1 MNQETREFYNKI
13 AESWYNIRHW
23 TIVEEELKKINKTW
37 AGGKLLNIGCAHGPD
52 FLPFD
57 SNKFEFYGVDISKEL
72 LKFAK
77 RYSKKFKITFYLALA
92 NMKSLP
98 FKDSSFDYVIS
109 VAAIHHLLNR
119 DQRIH
124 ALKEMRR
131 VLKKEAFISVWNRDN
146 PELPNEEIIEREWIH
161 GKEVLKR
168 KYYLY
173 TKEGLKEELI
183 DAGFEIKKLETGRGD
198 KNILAV
204 VKSTKVI
211 KLK

>member
-13 AESWYNIRHW
+13 AESWYNVRHW
-23 TIVEEELKKINKTW
+23 TIVEEELKKINEIW
-37 AGGKLLNIGCAHGPD
+37 DGGKLLNIGCAHGPD

-57 SNKFEFYGVDISKEL
+57 PNKFEFFGVDVSENL

-77 RYSKKFKITFYLALA
+77 EYSKKFKKTFYLALA
-92 NMKSLP
+92 DMKLLP

-109 VAAIHHLLNR
+109 VAAIHHLLNKN
-119 DQRIH
+119 QRIH

-131 VLKKEAFISVWNRDN
+131 VLKRDAFISVWNRDN
-146 PELPNEEIIEREWIH
+146 PELPNKEIIEREWIH
-161 GKEVLKR
+161 GKEVFKR
-168 KYYLY
+168 RYYLY
-173 TKEGLKEELI
+173 TKEGLEKELI

-204 VKSTKVI
+204 IRPTKRPS
-211 KLK
+211 